1 MKNPAVSGGGRLRL
15 DLATSNRLRPF
26 RRPDSGKTSW
36 STRIAVGAGYCLQNG
51 KPRKSDAFPNGDGF
65 PTLTG
70 PPHYDVRFRSN
81 YFGFTPKS

>member
-65 PTLTG
+65 PIQKACG
-70 PPHYDVRFRSN
+70 PLDARLLAFEV
-81 YFGFTPKS
+81 TA